1 MYYGG
6 GLQKCLGLLIT
17 CLVAWE
23 IGISAIQ
30 SKLSHIDVVPHILP
44 VFLLHL
50 KRYHNGMCVYII
62 EKFTKKRQKQVTS
75 FSKVY
80 LKRATTLSSPISDG
94 TLQLISPC
102 SDFSRMP
109 LLVVRSTPV
118 TWAAIS
124 TPRGCGRPE
133 STSSSTPATPVPPL
147 RWRFR
152 YNT

>member
-1 MYYGG
+1 MSW
-6 GLQKCLGLLIT
+6 IT
-17 CLVAWE
+17 NHLFSCMRNWNICHTEQTFAHWFCASYFAGV
-23 IGISAIQ
+23 SAT
-30 SKLSHIDVVPHILP
+30 LETLP
-44 VFLLHL
+44 QWL
-50 KRYHNGMCVYII
+50 CVYII
-62 EKFTKKRQKQVTS
+62 EKCTKKRQKQVTS